1 MLWTTIGVAFA
12 LALSILALGIYFIHQ
27 TEEDNELRAYRNAM
41 LSTEPA
47 VLQNFLDIYAD
58 ASEEHRDSIKAHL
71 EVLKKVDRDWKN
83 AVASKSRSAL
93 LQFVERNPHNVHIP
107 EARLIIDSLDFDVAR
122 VENTME
128 AYQKYM
134 NEHQQGSY
142 YDEAA
147 SAFDRLKIE
156 ADARREKAIQDS
168 IMASQGHTDHSDAP
182 DEDQPLLYE

>member
-1 MLWTTIGVAFA
+1 VAFV
-12 LALSILALGIYFIHQ
+12 LALSILFLGIYFIHQ
-27 TEEDNELRAYRNAM
+27 TEEDNEMRAYRNAM

-71 EVLKKVDRDWKN
+71 EILKKVDRDWKN
-83 AVASKSRSAL
+83 AVASKSRSQL
-93 LQFVERNPHNVHIP
+93 LQFIERNPQNVHIP

-134 NEHQQGSY
+134 SDHQQGNY

-147 SAFDRLKIE
+147 SAYDRLKIE
-156 ADARREKAIQDS
+156 ADAKREKEMHDS
-168 IMASQGHTDHSDAP
+168 IMASQTHTDAP
-182 DEDQPLLYE
+182 DEEQPVLYE